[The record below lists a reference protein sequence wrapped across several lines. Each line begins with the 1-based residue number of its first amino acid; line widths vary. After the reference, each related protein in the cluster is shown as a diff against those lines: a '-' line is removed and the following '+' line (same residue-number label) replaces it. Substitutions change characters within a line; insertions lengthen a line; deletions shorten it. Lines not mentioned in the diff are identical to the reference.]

1 MKLGRVMTQVAIVSV
16 RTLLLPPDK
25 SQATPATHKQLA
37 YCAAQQA
44 HTPLPLFPLVQL
56 FES

>member
-16 RTLLLPPDK
+16 RTMLLPPDE
-25 SQATPATHKQLA
+25 SQATPATCKQLA

-44 HTPLPLFPLVQL
+44 HIPPSLFP
-56 FES
+56 